1 MTALNTVAALIV
13 PSMLVVLLAAGMFAA
28 PTSATDTTRSE
39 ESRAALLPALEKYV
53 EERKAEFGQISQ
65 ERREQLA
72 PLTAFVREKI
82 DAGQPVSLNFI
93 CTHNSRR
100 SHMSQLWAQAAATHF
115 DLPGVRTY
123 SGGTEATAFNPR
135 AVAAIQ
141 RAGFEVLRTTD
152 DANPIYHVKYSPYL
166 PPMTCFSKIYD
177 GAPNPRENLAAV
189 MVCTDADENCPAVLG
204 AEARISL
211 PFVDPKESDGTPREA
226 ATYDE
231 RCAQIAREMLYAMSR
246 VME

>member
-1 MTALNTVAALIV
+1 MTALHN
-13 PSMLVVLLAAGMFAA
+13 FAA
-28 PTSATDTTRSE
+28 IVLPSLLVAVMAASLFATPASATDEADADNAS
-39 ESRAALLPALEKYV
+39 AALLPALEEYV
-53 EERKAEFGQISQ
+53 EARKTEFAQISP

-72 PLTAFVREKI
+72 PLTAFVRSKI

-100 SHMSQLWAQAAATHF
+100 SHMSQLWAQVAATHF

-123 SGGTEATAFNPR
+123 SGGTEWTAFNPR
-135 AVAAIQ
+135 AVAAVQ
-141 RAGFEVLRTTD
+141 RAGFEVKRTTD
-152 DANPIYHVKYSPYL
+152 DANPVYHVQYSPYL

-177 GAPNPRENLAAV
+177 GAPNPRESLAAV
-189 MVCTDADENCPAVLG
+189 MVCNDADENCPAVLG

-211 PFVDPKESDGTPREA
+211 PFVDPKVSDGTPAEA

-231 RCAQIAREMLYAMSR
+231 RCAQIARELLYAMSR